1 MKLLV
6 QKFGGTSVSTP
17 ERRQQVADK
26 IRKAVA
32 QGYSP
37 VVVVSAPGRMGEP
50 YATDTLIQIA
60 KQECAA
66 IEKRELDMIMSCGE
80 IIAGVIVTGALK
92 NSGLNAVL
100 LNGRQAGIIT
110 TDSHGDAQIL
120 QIKPDNILK
129 HAAEGRIV
137 VVAGFQGVNEQG
149 DITTLGRG
157 GSDTTAAAIGAA
169 IKAAA
174 VDIYTDVNG
183 MMTAD
188 PRAVS
193 DAVPIPLIS
202 YEEAYEMAL
211 HGAKVIHPRA
221 VEIAMRYQIPL
232 KVKST
237 FSDQEGTVITNDGD
251 GTIERLKN
259 SVVVGIAH
267 QTGYGLLRMHNQK
280 GFNFKN
286 ASAVFKEL
294 AATGGDKDFVSFTE
308 KDIELVADQAVI
320 GAISELCSSL
330 EIEIKDQTSDCVKIS
345 LIGRY
350 SPYEMG
356 LFNTFVEALYRN
368 EIRVLK
374 TFTGPYS
381 ISAIVPSDCM
391 KDAMQAVHKELF

>member
-129 HAAEGRIV
+129 HAADGRIV

-330 EIEIKDQTSDCVKIS
+330 VIEIKDQTSDCVKIS
-345 LIGRY
+345 LI
-350 SPYEMG
+350 
-356 LFNTFVEALYRN
+356 
-368 EIRVLK
+368 
-374 TFTGPYS
+374 
-381 ISAIVPSDCM
+381 
-391 KDAMQAVHKELF
+391 